1 MTIVGPAIGQIAI
14 LSRPRFQQLLGAF
27 RVIAHIPFAAVIP
40 SRIAM
45 SVRDWL
51 PPSIDNRNKRQ
62 DAPLV
67 GRVVDTVILKVS
79 LADGVDGAPA
89 VEQISHALFVASR
102 ECDLE
107 THFLVT
113 LLPRGFAT
121 LAINRLDVL
130 LRPRTGLDFTIE
142 HRLLIAARRAPF
154 ALDLPHL
161 GRQIALQVN
170 AYLAARPTVWALLRP
185 LEDTSRRFHC
195 IRDSTNLIR

>member
-79 LADGVDGAPA
+79 LADVSMGPPQQSNKSAMHCLLLA
-89 VEQISHALFVASR
+89 ANAISKRISSSRFFLAASR
-102 ECDLE
+102 RLRL
-107 THFLVT
+107 TASMPF
-113 LLPRGFAT
+113 FA
-121 LAINRLDVL
+121 
-130 LRPRTGLDFTIE
+130 
-142 HRLLIAARRAPF
+142 H
-154 ALDLPHL
+154 
-161 GRQIALQVN
+161 GR
-170 AYLAARPTVWALLRP
+170 VW
-185 LEDTSRRFHC
+185 TS
-195 IRDSTNLIR
+195 L

>member
-1 MTIVGPAIGQIAI
+1 MTIVGPAIGQIVI

-79 LADGVDGAPA
+79 LADGVDGAQQSSKSA
-89 VEQISHALFVASR
+89 MHCLLLAANAISKRISSSRFFLAASR
-102 ECDLE
+102 RLRL
-107 THFLVT
+107 TASMSF
-113 LLPRGFAT
+113 FA
-121 LAINRLDVL
+121 
-130 LRPRTGLDFTIE
+130 
-142 HRLLIAARRAPF
+142 H
-154 ALDLPHL
+154 
-161 GRQIALQVN
+161 GR
-170 AYLAARPTVWALLRP
+170 VW
-185 LEDTSRRFHC
+185 TS
-195 IRDSTNLIR
+195 L